1 MASRNK
7 SVKLIR
13 GAGTVNLFNT
23 LHTIRNMKQRALD
36 YKADNEE
43 GTIMAKPDYMM
54 TKTIPYPT
62 TDDPNKTV
70 DVRVRWEPHTLAGL
84 NGFITNWKKYLSTD
98 GYNYPANVVAGVNDL
113 RSVDL
118 MQVLNAAIGHNK
130 VLVAATTYSVYR
142 DEHVKVYHYN
152 GDDSPTV
159 LPDNKVSYSNIR
171 MGYMASWKQT
181 FVLDASEAQEIK
193 QWLKK
198 SKLTMDLLMA
208 QASMGEAKLAYTR
221 GLAQKAQYEKQLLTY
236 TEQYMDY
243 ERQYVAHQAKYD
255 KIVLWLS
262 ECPMDMSEH
271 DRLSTMRRFYNRT
284 PKQLM
289 ASYKHDMDM
298 CAKRL
303 KTIDES
309 LEAYEGMGW
318 GEEE

>member
-23 LHTIRNMKQRALD
+23 LHTIRDRKRRPLL

-43 GTIMAKPDYMM
+43 GTIMAKPDYAI
-54 TKTIPYPT
+54 TKTIPSPT
-62 TDDPNKTV
+62 TDNPDRTM
-70 DVRVRWEPHTLAGL
+70 DVRVRWDAHTFAGL
-84 NGFITNWKKYLSTD
+84 NGFITDWKQ
-98 GYNYPANVVAGVNDL
+98 YPANVVAGINDL
-113 RSVDL
+113 RSGDL
-118 MQVLNAAIGHNK
+118 MEVLNAAIEHYK
-130 VLVAATTYSVYR
+130 VLVSATTYSVYR
-142 DEHVKVYHYN
+142 DSHVKVYHYN
-152 GDDSPTV
+152 GDESPRHHEAN
-159 LPDNKVSYSNIR
+159 PDDPLSKDKVTYNNIR

-181 FVLDASEAQEIK
+181 SVLDASEAQEIK

-221 GLAQKAQYEKQLLTY
+221 GVAQSEQLEKKLLTY

-243 ERQYVAHQAKYD
+243 ERHYVAHQAKYD
-255 KIVLWLS
+255 KVVLWLS

-271 DRLSTMRRFYNRT
+271 GMNDTLRRFYKRS
-284 PKQLM
+284 PKQMM
-289 ASYKHDMDM
+289 AAYKHDMDM

-303 KTIDES
+303 KTVDES